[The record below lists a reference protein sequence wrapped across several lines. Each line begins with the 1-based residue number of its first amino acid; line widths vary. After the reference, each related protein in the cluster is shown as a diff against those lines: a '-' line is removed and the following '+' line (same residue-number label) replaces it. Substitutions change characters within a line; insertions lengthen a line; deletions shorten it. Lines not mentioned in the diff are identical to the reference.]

1 MSVIGIDF
9 GNENCFIAVARAGG
23 IETIANEYSQRVTP
37 SYVGFGEKN
46 RDLGVSAK
54 SKQVTNPKN
63 TVFGFKRLIG
73 RKFRDPA
80 VQTEIT
86 YLPYQVIELP
96 NGDIG
101 IKVKYLQE
109 DTTFTVQQITAMLFT
124 KLKEIAEAALKI
136 KINDCVISVPSFFTD
151 VERRALLD
159 ACQIAGLN
167 VLRLMNE
174 TSAVALTYGFY
185 KQDLPEDKPK
195 NIIFV
200 DMGHSALQISACAF
214 SKGKLKI
221 LACIS
226 DTNVGGRDFDNA
238 IVRYFS
244 EEFRTKYRL
253 DVLSNRR
260 AVIRLL
266 TESEKLKKQL
276 SANPNELPLNIECF
290 MEDKDVMGKMSRNKL
305 EEICADLL
313 NRVEVAMRNILMET
327 RLEKNDIEAVEI
339 VGGSTRI
346 PAIKRLVQLV
356 FGIEPRTTLNQD
368 EAVARGCALQ
378 CAMLSP
384 TFKVRDFAIADVQPY
399 AIKLLWSADKGE
411 EGEMEVFPRF
421 HQVPFVKLLTFYRKE
436 PFTLEAR
443 YLDNASI
450 PFPERHIGY
459 FTIKNISPTSE
470 GESTKVKVKVRV
482 NLHGIF
488 SVFSASML
496 EKIEKIE
503 ENEQNDK
510 NQLNQN
516 CVKQKPDEAMEVDDA
531 VKQST
536 NTADASEPEVNHVD
550 QVPNQNASP
559 ESENTNQQ
567 PCNEKGDKDEDK
579 ENALQKKSKKVKS
592 IDLPIDAK
600 VPQLSTTEL
609 NYLVEKELK
618 MIMQDK
624 MEKERAD
631 AKNAVEEYVYD
642 VRGQLSDRLSRFIS
656 DQDREIFMNLLEN
669 TENWL
674 YEEGEEQQKSVYVEK
689 LSELKK
695 HGDPVVFRCREYEER
710 PLAIEEFGRSLQ
722 RARKVVAMHAAKDEQ
737 YNHID
742 SKEMEKVQKAIEEK
756 QKWLD
761 QQLNCVSQLP
771 LHQTPPVL
779 VSQFWQEKEIFE
791 NTIKPILNT
800 PKPKVEPPPEKEA
813 KEGQNAQQ
821 TAGQQNGSEAGCQR
835 QQPEGQDKM
844 ETEQTI

>member
-46 RDLGVSAK
+46 RDLGVTAK
-54 SKQVTNPKN
+54 NKQVTNPKN

-73 RKFRDPA
+73 RKFRDPL

-96 NGDIG
+96 NGEIG
-101 IKVKYLQE
+101 IKVRYLQE

-124 KLKEIAEAALKI
+124 KLKEVAEAALKI
-136 KINDCVISVPSFFTD
+136 KVNDCVISVPSFFTD

-159 ACQIAGLN
+159 ASQIAGLN

-185 KQDLPEDKPK
+185 KQDLPEDRPK
-195 NIIFV
+195 NIVFV

-214 SKGKLKI
+214 SKGKLRV
-221 LACIS
+221 LACVS
-226 DTNVGGRDFDNA
+226 DTSVGGRDFDNA
-238 IVRYFS
+238 IVRYFA

-253 DVLSNRR
+253 DVLSNKR

-305 EEICADLL
+305 EEICGDLL
-313 NRVEVAMRNILMET
+313 SRVEVAMRNILIET
-327 RLEKNDIEAVEI
+327 RLDRNDIEAVEI

-346 PAIKRLVQLV
+346 PAIKRLVQTV
-356 FGIEPRTTLNQD
+356 FGVEARTTLNQD

-384 TFKVRDFAIADVQPY
+384 TFKVRDFAITDVQPY

-421 HQVPFVKLLTFYRKE
+421 HQVPFVKMLTFYRKE
-436 PFTLEAR
+436 AFTLEAR
-443 YLDNASI
+443 YLDSANI
-450 PFPERHIGY
+450 PYPERHIGF

-488 SVFSASML
+488 SVFYASML
-496 EKIEKIE
+496 EKVEKIE
-503 ENEQNDK
+503 ENEQN
-510 NQLNQN
+510 NQVNQN
-516 CVKQKPDEAMEVDDA
+516 CLKQKSEEAMEVDDA
-531 VKQST
+531 GKQST
-536 NTADASEPEVNHVD
+536 NTDDTTQTEVNHVD
-550 QVPNQNASP
+550 QTANQNVNSNT
-559 ESENTNQQ
+559 ENTNQ

-592 IDLPIDAK
+592 IDLPVDAK
-600 VPQLSTTEL
+600 VPQLSNTEI
-609 NYLVEKELK
+609 NYLIEKELK

-642 VRGQLSDRLSRFIS
+642 VRGQLSDRLHQFIS
-656 DQDREIFMNLLEN
+656 DQDREVFMNLLEN

-674 YEEGEEQQKSVYVEK
+674 YEDGEEQQKSVYVEK

-695 HGDPVVFRCREYEER
+695 YGDPVVFRCREHEER

-722 RARKVVAMHAAKDEQ
+722 RARKAVALYTAKDEQ
-737 YNHID
+737 YIHIEN
-742 SKEMEKVQKAIEEK
+742 KEMEKVQKAIEEK

-761 QQLNCVSQLP
+761 QQLNCLSQIP
-771 LHQTPPVL
+771 LHQSPPIL
-779 VSQFWQEKEIFE
+779 VSQIWQEKEIFE
-791 NTIKPILNT
+791 NIVKPILNT
-800 PKPKVEPPPEKEA
+800 PKPKVEPPPEKDS
-813 KEGQNAQQ
+813 KDTQNAQMG
-821 TAGQQNGSEAGCQR
+821 TEQNGSNTST
-835 QQPEGQDKM
+835 QQSESQDKM
-844 ETEQTI
+844 DMEQTI